1 MIENYKINA
10 LKEYISAIF
19 DKNPRENFNDEIIK
33 ADINWNYSLF
43 VAQFLAKSVPSLQLN
58 KDNLLTEIDEFNK
71 TFSTDISLDSLQEKQ
86 WIRFIFDNVEIPHS
100 LFWFC
105 KDIKEK
111 KDVDEKY
118 LSYFDELHFIGTLY
132 QKYGYNDTR
141 PFRIAKKDFCEIY
154 NKFSYLYPKIPSKET
169 LFKQFNFEGES
180 DFYFYTPFNFRSVC
194 SSKIAA
200 YLWTLLDD
208 TDIEKKIKR
217 WLTLLQEFF
226 IVDFLKFLPSNQKF
240 LYSENIINILL
251 KESDLLY
258 EPKVEIKKIVSDSN
272 RIGHPDLDVLFTESD
287 LNYPDTSNYLLLW
300 NYYDR
305 NYHIDVFSQEC
316 RELYEKVLFSLLS
329 DNDDN
334 SNKYINKI
342 LSAKKKCPYLFFQIV
357 FYLKRNKVSQLLNFI
372 DEEEYGVIFYFEFIN
387 KCLEELNTHREK
399 TIYPTI
405 INIMRESV
413 DLLIDANFKSYDIRI
428 EQFSYILFY
437 FIRLRFSPDR
447 RVFLMQNKKKLYSCA
462 ISKLSE
468 YYRSNNLI
476 IKKSELLN
484 FFFQIKDDFLSLHNS
499 FDSMGIRQ
507 FAFLFNLLDF
517 ADNPVSSVPLNDI
530 LEKIEELYIQNFL
543 ESKKLFCTD
552 EYVQIEEL
560 HWNKLINFLEDNY
573 RLESFCLSIFNY
585 LNFTDFKENDYDRLR
600 TNADK
605 LRLHLKILC
614 IAYQQ
619 NLQEGIANTI
629 LENYIYEILCH
640 SFVDDNK
647 LKKISIF
654 NSLYENHF
662 IDGINTSIFQF
673 VIRVVNEFSA
683 QTRDKFLSLIK
694 KEGNFSLLFKTYNSL
709 RDAEDK
715 KVLENFIKDKDFSE
729 KLEEIYSIPDFIEVA
744 SDVINSRLNGDFS
757 NLVVNEL
764 VNIMDDKAKKGY
776 LSQYTYIAEELKLY
790 QLYKNDNK
798 DSLSKYTFPYN
809 DKTQQFKESANN
821 LNAEKIFYLSL
832 FDLGNDNNEAASNKL
847 QMLCKNFPKNLK
859 YKMYLL
865 YVESCNCIGDEKSF
879 VRKKYLG
886 EIDELLKQNI
896 FNKGILFLS
905 KIHLLVLENQIEKAL
920 YFFNSLDVEY
930 RTDIAFA
937 KQLIE
942 PLVKK
947 ELYKEATE
955 LFLNISSDFY
965 NDKEYVELRK
975 LICTDDYILKLKQN
989 YGEILNLSAD
999 ERFKVLPDRI
1009 NKHNTDLGLF
1019 ILNEIEYALNRT
1031 LKKID
1036 VVEKISENHLS
1047 EDNISDL
1054 LELEINGRLSMLG
1067 YKLENQDRSGKS
1079 ASGKNAGEIDL
1090 EINFNDFS
1098 IVIEAVKYSSDSAKR
1113 KQHIEKTF
1121 NYDPSR
1127 KFIYDLIYFDGTES
1141 FDDAWN
1147 NVLADIN
1154 KASYPV
1160 GYEKQY
1166 SEELNSNNN
1175 GIKIA
1180 KSYHNNDLIFFH
1192 IMGNFKYTGT

>member
-1 MIENYKINA
+1 MIENYEINS
-10 LKEYISAIF
+10 LKEHVSAIF
-19 DKNPRENFNDEIIK
+19 DEKSRKNHNNEIIE
-33 ADINWNYSLF
+33 ADIEWNYSLF

-58 KDNLLTEIDEFNK
+58 KDTLLTEIDGFNK
-71 TFSTDISLDSLQEKQ
+71 SFSTAISLESLQENQ

-111 KDVDEKY
+111 KDVDVKY

-132 QKYGYNDTR
+132 QRYGYNDTR
-141 PFRIAKKDFCEIY
+141 PFRITKKDFCDIY
-154 NKFSYLYPKIPSKET
+154 NKFRYLYPKLPSKET
-169 LFKQFNFEGES
+169 LFKQFHFEEES
-180 DFYFYTPFNFRSVC
+180 DSYSYTPFKFHSVC

-208 TDIEKKIKR
+208 TDIEKKIKQ
-217 WLTLLQEFF
+217 WVTLIQEFF
-226 IVDFLKFLPSNQKF
+226 IVDFLNFLPTNQKF
-240 LYSENIINILL
+240 LYSESIINLL
-251 KESDLLY
+251 LNEPDLIY
-258 EPKVEIKKIVSDSN
+258 ETKVEIKKILSDSH
-272 RIGHPDLDVLFTESD
+272 RIGHSSLDVFFYDSD
-287 LNYPDTSNYLLLW
+287 LNYPDTDNYLLLW
-300 NYYDR
+300 NYFDR
-305 NYHIDVFSQEC
+305 NYYIDVFSQEC
-316 RELYEKVLFSLLS
+316 RELYAKILFSLLS

-334 SNKYINKI
+334 SNKCINKI
-342 LSAKKKCPYLFFQIV
+342 LSAKKKIPYLFFQIL

-372 DEEEYGVIFYFEFIN
+372 DEDEYGIIFYFEFIN
-387 KCLEELNTHREK
+387 KCFEELNNQQKKALYT
-399 TIYPTI
+399 TI
-405 INIMRESV
+405 INIMLESV
-413 DLLIDANFKSYDIRI
+413 DLLIDTNFKSYNIRL
-428 EQFSYILFY
+428 EQFSYILLY

-447 RVFLMQNKKKLYSCA
+447 RVFLMQNKKYLYSYA

-468 YYRSNNLI
+468 HYRSKNLI
-476 IKKSELLN
+476 KKKSELLN

-507 FAFLFNLLDF
+507 FAFLFNLLKFSDMSESL
-517 ADNPVSSVPLNDI
+517 NSLNDI
-530 LEKIEELYIQNFL
+530 FEKIEELYIQNFL
-543 ESKKLFCTD
+543 KATKLFCTD
-552 EYVQIEEL
+552 EYNQIEEF
-560 HWNKLINFLEDNY
+560 HWNKLINFLMNHY

-585 LNFTDFKENDYDRLR
+585 LNFTKLKENDYDRLK

-619 NLQEGIANTI
+619 NLQEGISNTI

-647 LKKISIF
+647 SKKISIF

-662 IDGINTSIFQF
+662 IGEINTSIFQF
-673 VIRVVNEFSA
+673 VVTVVNDFSA
-683 QTRDKFLSLIK
+683 QTRDKFLSLLK

-709 RDAEDK
+709 RYLEDK
-715 KVLENFIKDKDFSE
+715 KVLENFIKNKDFSE
-729 KLEEIYSIPDFIEVA
+729 NLEEIYSIPDFIEVA
-744 SDVINSRLNGDFS
+744 SDVINSRLNGEFS

-764 VNIMDDKAKKGY
+764 VNIMADKANKGN
-776 LSQYTYIAEELKLY
+776 LSHYTYIAEELKLY
-790 QLYKNDNK
+790 QLFKNGEK
-798 DSLSKYTFPYN
+798 DSLSEYIFPYE
-809 DKTQQFKESANN
+809 DKTQQFKKQVNI
-821 LNAEKIFYLSL
+821 LNAEKLFYLSL
-832 FDLGNDNNEAASNKL
+832 FDLEDDKKSACKKL
-847 QMLCKNFPKNLK
+847 QKLCKDFPKNLK

-865 YVESCNCIGDEKSF
+865 YVESYECSDDNNSSI
-879 VRKKYLG
+879 RKKYLD
-886 EIDELLKQNI
+886 EIDELLKQDI

-905 KIHLLVLENQIEKAL
+905 KIHLLVLDNQIEKAL
-920 YFFNSLDVEY
+920 YFFESLDVEY

-937 KQLIE
+937 KLLIE
-942 PLVKK
+942 ALVKK

-955 LFLNISSDFY
+955 LFQNISSDFY
-965 NDKEYVELRK
+965 NDKDYIELRK
-975 LICTDDYILKLKQN
+975 LISTDDYILKLKQN
-989 YGEILNLSAD
+989 YGEILNLSEE
-999 ERFKVLPDRI
+999 ERFKVLPARI
-1009 NKHNTDLGLF
+1009 NNHTADLGLF
-1019 ILNEIEYALNRT
+1019 ILNEIKYALNKT

-1079 ASGKNAGEIDL
+1079 ASGINAGEIDL

-1098 IVIEAVKYSSDSAKR
+1098 IVIEAVKYSSGSAKR

-1141 FDDAWN
+1141 FYDAWN

-1154 KASYPV
+1154 NASYPV
-1160 GYEKQY
+1160 GYEKK
-1166 SEELNSNNN
+1166 SFEELNSNNN

-1180 KSYHNNDLIFFH
+1180 KSYHNNDLIFYH
-1192 IMGNFKYTGT
+1192 IMGNFKNTGT